1 MTPEIWAAVIGSLVL
16 VVSTG
21 IGVVTWSHLTNAQ
34 TTADEALRRAHA
46 NEVRLLE
53 YIANAGRELVREPR
67 LEAILDN
74 MTDQLREINRKLD
87 NKVDKGT
94 VISHG

>member
-1 MTPEIWAAVIGSLVL
+1 MNAEIWAAVIGSLVL

-34 TTADEALRRAHA
+34 ATADEALRCAHA
-46 NEVRLLE
+46 QQVKLLE
-53 YIANAGRELVREPR
+53 YIADAGKEFVREPR
-67 LEAILDN
+67 LEAILDD
-74 MTDQLREINRKLD
+74 MTQQLREINRKLD
-87 NKVDKGT
+87 NKVDKGQ

>member
-1 MTPEIWAAVIGSLVL
+1 MNAEIWAAIIGSLVL

-34 TTADEALRRAHA
+34 KTADEALRCAHEQQVNFLKYVA
-46 NEVRLLE
+46 D
-53 YIANAGRELVREPR
+53 AGREFVREPR
-67 LEAILDN
+67 LESILES
-74 MTDQLREINRKLD
+74 MSDQLREINRKLD

-94 VISHG
+94 VIPHG